1 MDIVD
6 LTRVFLQ
13 IIIKEVL
20 QNADSQFTLALV
32 EHDGARLFARVPF
45 NREAFGTCAGLF
57 KRFEQ
62 LLRFGFED
70 HTVDGLEDLC
80 RVVDILKFHEC
91 IARRMVGEVNT
102 GIVLLKFFVAGL
114 CGCEGMVAVA
124 DSKNH
129 GRTLEAGVLLAD
141 GGGILGQGL
150 VEVFDVLALD
160 EPAGDVAAVLHEIEI
175 IDLLERILLRGD
187 RLDELLVVVVAEHQH
202 VRQLDGRV
210 AADTL
215 AGRDALRHGA
225 LGGADGAGRA
235 GGVVIRVEVDHADKA
250 LADGAVLQ
258 RALDIDKAV
267 GVDCEHAVFH
277 VFFHR
282 GVDLGSVFRFFLGAE
297 FGFGEDQVDGGH
309 STLGIFAHTVPVRL
323 IRRKLIAGNDRPF
336 FHMVCFGHQ
345 DISG

>member
-70 HTVDGLEDLC
+70 HTMDGLEDLC

-129 GRTLEAGVLLAD
+129 GRTLEAGVLLTD
-141 GGGILGQGL
+141 RSGIFGQRF
-150 VEVFDVLALD
+150 VEVFYILALNK
-160 EPAGDVAAVLHEIEI
+160 PAGNMTAVFHEIEVVK
-175 IDLLERILLRGD
+175 LFERVLFRGN
-187 RLDELLVVVVAEHQH
+187 RLDQLLVVVVAEHQH
-202 VRQLDGRV
+202 MRQFNRSV

-215 AGRDALRHGA
+215 TRRDAFGYGA

-235 GGVVIRVEVDHADKA
+235 GGIVIGIEIDHTDKA
-250 LADGAVLQ
+250 LTDGAVLQ

-277 VFFHR
+277 VFFHG